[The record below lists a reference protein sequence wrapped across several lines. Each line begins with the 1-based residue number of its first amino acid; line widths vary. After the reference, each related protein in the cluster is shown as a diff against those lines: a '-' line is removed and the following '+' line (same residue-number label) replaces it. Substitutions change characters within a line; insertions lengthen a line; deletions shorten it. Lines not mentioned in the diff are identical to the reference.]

1 MRIMPPSGSR
11 RTNRQRVGRHARILE
26 PLLNASTYD
35 RSRGN
40 RIFVLRWLVAVDVVV
55 ANGKNRMCL
64 SSRLIRG
71 AVNPT
76 KIFVRIRFTT
86 STEREKQSKRNRE
99 RERER
104 GEAAILIKRRSTSFC
119 ATQFRRKERLGGCV
133 YLNARFGGKRL
144 SRWKRWRRRRR
155 RRRVNRGT
163 SVAVVEMP
171 LECRHCRKSERGE
184 SYWTRLG
191 YLFSIARR
199 KLLSPSSSLLHP
211 PSRLTSLLKRK
222 RKNNAAAAIR
232 ESRFNAFQFI
242 SYNKPAAL
250 STYPFCRGDKLIA
263 VSIIASKRVILARP
277 VSIVSLYRLL
287 KRFPARFRSSASRI
301 SDTNVG

>member
-26 PLLNASTYD
+26 PLLTIEAAEIASLSSDDWSPRT
-35 RSRGN
+35 
-40 RIFVLRWLVAVDVVV
+40 VM
-55 ANGKNRMCL
+55 ANGENRMRL
-64 SSRLIRG
+64 SSRLIRR
-71 AVNPT
+71 AINPT

-99 RERER
+99 REREER
-104 GEAAILIKRRSTSFC
+104 RRFWSNERRSTSFC
-119 ATQFRRKERLGGCV
+119 ATQFRRKKRLGGCV

-250 STYPFCRGDKLIA
+250 STYPFCRGI
-263 VSIIASKRVILARP
+263 
-277 VSIVSLYRLL
+277 
-287 KRFPARFRSSASRI
+287 
-301 SDTNVG
+301 N

>member
-26 PLLNASTYD
+26 PLLTIEAAEIASLSSDDWSPRT
-35 RSRGN
+35 
-40 RIFVLRWLVAVDVVV
+40 VM
-55 ANGKNRMCL
+55 ANGENRMRL

-99 RERER
+99 REREER
-104 GEAAILIKRRSTSFC
+104 RRFWSNERRSTSFC

-144 SRWKRWRRRRR
+144 SRWKRWRR

>member
-1 MRIMPPSGSR
+1 M
-11 RTNRQRVGRHARILE
+11 
-26 PLLNASTYD
+26 
-35 RSRGN
+35 
-40 RIFVLRWLVAVDVVV
+40 
-55 ANGKNRMCL
+55 ANGENRMRL

-99 RERER
+99 REREER
-104 GEAAILIKRRSTSFC
+104 RRFWSNERRSTSFC

-144 SRWKRWRRRRR
+144 SRWKRWRR

>member
-1 MRIMPPSGSR
+1 M
-11 RTNRQRVGRHARILE
+11 
-26 PLLNASTYD
+26 
-35 RSRGN
+35 
-40 RIFVLRWLVAVDVVV
+40 
-55 ANGKNRMCL
+55 ANGENRMRL

-99 RERER
+99 REREER
-104 GEAAILIKRRSTSFC
+104 RRFWSNERRSTSFC
-119 ATQFRRKERLGGCV
+119 ATQFRRKKRLGGCV

-144 SRWKRWRRRRR
+144 SRWKRWRRR

-199 KLLSPSSSLLHP
+199 KLLSPSLLP
-211 PSRLTSLLKRK
+211 SPSRLTSLLKRK